1 MIEGFELYI
10 FYNIRSINTFQ
21 LLWKRGECL
30 CVVVTLCLLLPSLGW
45 ELNGDYRKYCRAL
58 SSPQPQG
65 NRLTDSGS
73 HFATLVY
80 RKYVIL
86 PLSHFQFQRETIFFP
101 CFTVI
106 SWEQIPIALLL
117 PVFFFMKRSPLLL
130 SFHWDMLTLFL
141 QWMLVIYEVSV
152 PITHKHS
159 NNPGSH
165 K

>member
-58 SSPQPQG
+58 SYPQPQR

-86 PLSHFQFQRETIFFP
+86 PLSQ
-101 CFTVI
+101 CFNGKPFSFHV
-106 SWEQIPIALLL
+106 LLL
-117 PVFFFMKRSPLLL
+117 FHGNKFRLPFYCPFSFLWRGAHYCFHLIEICLHYSCNGCWLFMRS
-130 SFHWDMLTLFL
+130 
-141 QWMLVIYEVSV
+141 VSQ
-152 PITHKHS
+152 
-159 NNPGSH
+159 
-165 K
+165 